1 MRSHEEDI
9 IDKGV
14 PWFKGDKEMTY
25 HLLAD
30 LVFVLHLAFICFVIG
45 GGLLAWRRLWVAVP
59 HLATVI
65 WGMAMEFLPAVPCPL
80 TGLEQALLLKAG
92 VEGYYGGFVDHYL
105 VHLIYPDVSPHFFIA
120 SGFFLLAV
128 NGVIYALLIM
138 RIRAKNAK
146 R

>member
-1 MRSHEEDI
+1 VYY
-9 IDKGV
+9 G
-14 PWFKGDKEMTY
+14 FKGDKEMTY

-45 GGLLAWRRLWVAVP
+45 GGLLAWRRPWVAVP

-80 TGLEQALLLKAG
+80 TRLEQALLLKAG
-92 VEGYYGGFVDHYL
+92 VEGYRGGFVDHYL
-105 VHLIYPDVSPHFFIA
+105 VPLIYPDVSPHFFMA
-120 SGFFLLAV
+120 AGFFLLAV

-138 RIRAKNAK
+138 RIRAKKAT
-146 R
+146 RRS